1 MTVKNFLSALFYT
14 IKNKVQVKRLIY
26 HRAYLKKKKMHLN
39 KVNSN
44 NIIIMTFIMAGPI
57 SYIIIIHNYNNR
69 S

>member
-1 MTVKNFLSALFYT
+1 
-14 IKNKVQVKRLIY
+14 
-26 HRAYLKKKKMHLN
+26 MHLN